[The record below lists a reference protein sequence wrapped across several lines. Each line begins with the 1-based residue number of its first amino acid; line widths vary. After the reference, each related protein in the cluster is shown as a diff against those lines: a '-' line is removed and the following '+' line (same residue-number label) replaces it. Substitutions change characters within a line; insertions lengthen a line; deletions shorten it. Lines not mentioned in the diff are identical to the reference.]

1 MNKQPF
7 FKTIRGGIFRY
18 TIISVMIVI
27 VLAEIFSGMLS
38 KQYMVQDV
46 KTQLKTEAKTEAEVI
61 SAWLKDQGDIVSNMC
76 LAISYMNDTD
86 HEKLMDYLEVNLAEN
101 KSALMYYICFEYD
114 KSVNP
119 ADHSSLD
126 LDPTERGWWKAAI
139 AENGLIYTEPYTD
152 FATGQM
158 IVTIAKPLKVN
169 GEQAVILADITID
182 ELVAM
187 TKSFMMDDTLEAFL
201 LAADNSVITHNN
213 KEYLPTEKGNTI
225 LSDVLSIDLQSED
238 VSIVKDYDGT
248 KKYVSVG
255 TIAATGWKL
264 GVMQA
269 TDVVKK
275 KTSSN
280 ALLLIVAAIILTAGV
295 GLSLFL
301 SLGVKLRPL
310 RRIKAFVE
318 EKVVGPENCEPQK
331 NEVEE
336 INYLIGQLEEKFIAT
351 IQQTQT
357 EAVNI
362 QAMMNQTGS
371 KVVDISES
379 IMEISAVMEET
390 GASIETQTNSISD
403 INETCSDVAGGV
415 EELANQ
421 AQDIA
426 VRANEIIEKV
436 DGVMPEL
443 EREKQDISAKQEESK
458 ALLKKA
464 LDDAQVIYQIEEVTN
479 AIRSIAA
486 QTNLL
491 ALNASIEAARAGEAG
506 RGFAVVAD
514 EIKSL
519 SDTTNTEIGKV
530 SELTGR
536 VLESVTQLGQVSEQ
550 LLQFLEEVVTQDQ
563 NMLNEITQSYRAD
576 ANYYVEVSSNLGAG
590 SEELSASISHI
601 NEMIDTIARSQ
612 KDLNAGVQN
621 INENLQMITTAS
633 EDVTEETRQVQGSV
647 SSLSQT
653 METFRV

>member
-1 MNKQPF
+1 MKKQPF

-18 TIISVMIVI
+18 TIISVMLVI
-27 VLAEIFSGMLS
+27 VLAEIFSGALS
-38 KQYMVQDV
+38 RQYMVQDV
-46 KTQLKTEAKTEAEVI
+46 KTQLQTEAQTEAEVI
-61 SAWLKDQGDIVSNMC
+61 NAWLKDQGDIVSNMC
-76 LAISYMNDTD
+76 LAISFMNNTD
-86 HEKLMDYLEVNLAEN
+86 HEMLMDYLEANLTEN

-139 AENGLIYTEPYTD
+139 AENGVIYTEPYTD

-169 GEQAVILADITID
+169 GEQAVVLADITID
-182 ELVAM
+182 EIVQM
-187 TKSFMMDDTLEAFL
+187 TKSFMMDDTFEAFL

-213 KEYLPTEKGNTI
+213 KDFLPTEKGNTI
-225 LSDVLSIDLQSED
+225 LSDVVPIDLAAEA
-238 VSIVKDYDGT
+238 VSTVKDYDGV
-248 KKYVSVG
+248 KKYAAIG
-255 TIAATGWKL
+255 TIAETGWKL

-269 TDVVKK
+269 TSMVNH
-275 KTSSN
+275 KTTGN
-280 ALLLIVAAIILTAGV
+280 MALLLLVAVILTAGV
-295 GLSLFL
+295 GLSILI

-310 RRIKAFVE
+310 GRIKNFVQ
-318 EKVVGPENCEPQK
+318 EKVLGTENCEPQK
-331 NEVEE
+331 NEVKE
-336 INYLIGQLEEKFIAT
+336 IDYLIGQLEEKFIAT
-351 IQQTQT
+351 IQQTQVET
-357 EAVNI
+357 VNI
-362 QAMMNQTGS
+362 QSMMNNTGN
-371 KVVDISES
+371 KVVNISEN

-403 INETCSDVAGGV
+403 INQTCSDVALGV

-421 AQDIA
+421 AQGIA
-426 VRANEIIEKV
+426 LRANEIIEKV
-436 DGVMPEL
+436 DGVMPEI
-443 EREKQDISAKQEESK
+443 EREKQQVSEKQEESK
-458 ALLKKA
+458 VLLKNA

-479 AIRSIAA
+479 AIKNIAS

-519 SDTTNTEIGKV
+519 SDTTNTEIEKV

-536 VLESVTQLGQVSEQ
+536 VLESVTQLGQVSGQ
-550 LLQFLEEVVTQDQ
+550 LLNFLEEVVTTDQ
-563 NMLNEITQSYRAD
+563 GMLTEITRSYRED

-612 KDLNAGVQN
+612 QDLNAGVQN
-621 INENLQMITTAS
+621 INENLQMITAAS
-633 EDVTEETRQVQGSV
+633 EDVSEETKQVQGSV
-647 SSLSQT
+647 ASLSQT
-653 METFRV
+653 MGTFRV